1 KGSSRLFATT
11 PLDER
16 CYFRSGLTYNQKLIE
31 YLTACENTKDVLSG
45 RGKRG
50 GPLRSATP
58 VEALLGF
65 ALFALAFG
73 NFAFAF
79 CLAFALGRILGRHLF
94 RIAFAFLLG
103 LGFLRVTFSFIF
115 GRYFLVFAFAL
126 GISLLLV
133 GGRLLFVT
141 HLFSRN
147 SRGSHEH
154 RSNQHNKKTFHQI
167 LLMDCPFLV
176 RNEPMAVPPSAR
188 HDASFVPDAL
198 DACCVAL
205 IQAAPGLYINCLIFS
220 TDF

>member
-1 KGSSRLFATT
+1 MATVVNKKAAAKKLRIRFIMDPPLSWLLLDKGIVLPACYDPHLMSDATSD
-11 PLDER
+11 PV
-16 CYFRSGLTYNQKLIE
+16 SLTIKKLIE

-65 ALFALAFG
+65 ALFALALG
-73 NFAFAF
+73 DFAFAF

-126 GISLLLV
+126 VISLLLI

-167 LLMDCPFLV
+167 LLMDRPFLV
-176 RNEPMAVPPSAR
+176 RK
-188 HDASFVPDAL
+188 
-198 DACCVAL
+198 
-205 IQAAPGLYINCLIFS
+205 
-220 TDF
+220 